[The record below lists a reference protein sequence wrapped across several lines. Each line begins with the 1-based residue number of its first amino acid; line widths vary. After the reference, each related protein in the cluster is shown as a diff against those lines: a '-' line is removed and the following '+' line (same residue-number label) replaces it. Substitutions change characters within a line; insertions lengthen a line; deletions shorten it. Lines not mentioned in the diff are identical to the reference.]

1 MYPGGRLSVFLAVC
15 SSITTITTA
24 QTAATSTI
32 SGTVT
37 DSSGAVVPDANVSL
51 LDIATSSARTQ
62 QSDAAG
68 QYAFA
73 GLPPSGYRLAVIRQS
88 FRQSVMLLKI
98 EVAKAYTANITLEI
112 GDLREI
118 VEVSA
123 AGVELQTSD
132 ATVGNVIQGESM
144 LRLPNIN
151 RSALVYYS
159 LQPLV
164 MPTYTGLAPNN
175 AGQVAGARSDQASF
189 AVDGVDVSDNIVG
202 YGVGTDQGGVIGAVV
217 PVPSESIEEFRV
229 ATTNPNAS
237 YGRASGGHVVF
248 VTKRGTN
255 SPHGSAYEY
264 LQNDNLNSNTW
275 TRNRIGIPKPELKDN
290 RFGGSIGGPIWK
302 DHTFVYGNYEGRRFP
317 QSSDI
322 TRLVPRESLKAGILR
337 FQDASGVVR
346 QYALGASTQCG
357 PTGGSACDP
366 RALGLNPVV
375 RSVWNKLPPGNDASL
390 GDGLNT
396 IGFRAPADTTTV
408 SDTIVTRLDHNI
420 SAKWRFEA
428 AVRFSDAA
436 SKDNSQVDIGG
447 LLPGD
452 TFGQAISTRQSLN
465 KARSY
470 IAALNGVLTPT
481 LTNELRAGFVRGWVW
496 IPTVTP
502 FPQVAGT
509 NAALSITGNSAYG
522 GLVDVPIDVHTQ
534 RARTLGLNQKNYQ
547 LSDNVSWN
555 NGHHLIQFGG
565 TLRKLDLFHFR
576 NDKVIGS
583 ITSLVDELDAQ
594 AAVTIPSANRPPD
607 CTSSVTINCLTSG
620 DVTRW
625 NRLFAGVTGMVDSA
639 SVLVV
644 RDRSLANQPLGSPLL
659 ADTHSWAFEG
669 YIGDTWKITP
679 RLTISAGLNYGLM
692 VPPIDN
698 YGRTAFMTDLATGKI
713 LGSEEY
719 LDQARKAGLAGQ
731 IYNPT
736 LAWLPTD
743 KANSKRV
750 FNTQNNVGPRVAA
763 AWNPSFDN
771 GILDRLFGK
780 GKTVFRGG
788 WGITYDRMNTVWSAI
803 EPMLGPTFGQTINC
817 RGPLRDGTCAN
828 ISDPTTAYRVGIDGS
843 GIVPPIPTVTSPV
856 VIGTP
861 FAESLAYQPDPV
873 ISTGYSHNIDFTI
886 QRELPHG
893 LFVEAGYAARLG
905 RNLRQVN
912 DIGSVPLFYKD
923 SKSGQSFATAYD
935 AVANQLRSGVT
946 PANVTPQPWFENL
959 VGSGGTVKL
968 ANSQAAAF
976 RDGMLRNLW
985 TNMVTLMPTP
995 ITNTQVQTFWMGT
1008 DNGYSNYNALFVS
1021 VRKRAARQLTFD
1033 VNYTLSKALDLGG
1046 MVQDSPFE
1054 YSNSYD
1060 PRIDYGPAF
1069 FDRRHVLNAM
1079 GVYEIPMG
1087 KGHRITGGGAAGERI
1102 LGGWYVA
1109 AIYIANSGLPLTVME
1124 SNQAFGGGDTFNS
1137 IISGAV
1143 PIVKPSYGNDVHHG
1157 IAGSGGVGTVGNPAT
1172 GGSGLNLLADPAA
1185 VIGNF
1190 RPINVSQDGRSFR
1203 GTLRGLPFWNLDVS
1217 VGKRTAL
1224 TERVNILFSADF
1236 LNIFNHVVFS
1246 DPALNLL
1253 DPRSFGVITSQF
1265 NTPRAIQ
1272 LSLRVEF

>member
-1 MYPGGRLSVFLAVC
+1 MAHCVRLVSFLAAFLLLASFV
-15 SSITTITTA
+15 IA
-24 QTAATSTI
+24 QTAATATI

-37 DSSGAVVPDANVSL
+37 DNSGAVIPGATVTL
-51 LDIATSSARTQ
+51 LDTATSSVRTQ
-62 QSDAAG
+62 QTNSAG
-68 QYAFA
+68 QYTFV
-73 GLPPSGYRLAVIRQS
+73 GLPPGDYKLTVAMAS
-88 FRQSVMLLKI
+88 FRQSVLSIKT
-98 EVAKAYTANITLEI
+98 EVAKAYTVNITMEV
-112 GDLREI
+112 GEVTQS

-123 AGVELQTSD
+123 AGVELQTFD

-164 MPTYTGLAPNN
+164 MPTYTGLGSNN
-175 AGQVAGARSDQASF
+175 AGQVAGARSDQTSF
-189 AVDGVDVSDNIVG
+189 AVDGVDATDNIVG
-202 YGVGTDQGGVIGAVV
+202 NGGGPDKGGVIGAAV

-237 YGRASGGHVVF
+237 YGRASGGQFAF

-255 SPHGSAYEY
+255 TIHGSAYEY
-264 LQNDNLNSNTW
+264 LQNDNLNANTW
-275 TRNRIGIPKPELKDN
+275 TRNRTGIAKPELKDN
-290 RFGGSIGGPIWK
+290 RFGGSVGGPIWK
-302 DHTFVYGNYEGRRFP
+302 DHTFIYANYEGRRFP
-317 QSSDI
+317 QASDI
-322 TRLVPRESLKAGILR
+322 TRLVPRDSLKSGTLR
-337 FQDASGVVR
+337 FRDASGVVR
-346 QYALGASTQCG
+346 DYALGTSTQCG
-357 PTGGSACDP
+357 PAGGSACDP
-366 RALGLNPVV
+366 RGLGLNPLV
-375 RSVWNKLPPGNDASL
+375 RAVWSKLPAGNDSSL

-396 IGFRAPADTTTV
+396 IGFRAPADSTSV
-408 SDTIVTRLDHNI
+408 SDTIVTRLDHNF
-420 SAKWRFEA
+420 SAKWRFDTE
-428 AVRFSDAA
+428 VRFSDAT
-436 SKDNSQVDIGG
+436 SKSNSQVDIGG

-452 TFGQAISTRQSLN
+452 PPGQAITTRQSLY

-470 IAALNGVLTPT
+470 IAALSGVLTPA
-481 LTNELRAGFVRGWVW
+481 LTNELRAGFVRSWTW
-496 IPTVTP
+496 SPTITP
-502 FPQVAGT
+502 FPQVPGT
-509 NAALSITGNSAYG
+509 NAALSITGNSAFG

-534 RARTLGLNQKNYQ
+534 RARTQGSNQKNYQ

-555 NGHHLIQFGG
+555 KGRHLIQFGG
-565 TLRKLDLFHFR
+565 SLRKLDLFHFR
-576 NDKVIGS
+576 NDKVVGS

-594 AAVTIPSANRPPD
+594 TAVTIPTANRPPD
-607 CTSSVTINCLTSG
+607 CTGAITANCLTAG

-644 RDRSLANQPLGSPLL
+644 RDRSLANQPLGAPLL
-659 ADTHSWAFEG
+659 ADTYGWAFEG
-669 YIGDTWKITP
+669 YVGDTWKFTP
-679 RLTISAGLNYGLM
+679 RLTITAGLSYGLM
-692 VPPIDN
+692 VPPVDD
-698 YGRTAFMTDLATGKI
+698 YGRTAFMIDAATGKT
-713 LGSEEY
+713 LGSKEY
-719 LDQARKAGLAGQ
+719 LDRARQAGLAGQ
-731 IYNPT
+731 LYNPT

-743 KANSKRV
+743 KADSKRV
-750 FNTQNNVGPRVAA
+750 FNTQNTVGPRLAA

-771 GILDRLFGK
+771 GILGRVFGK

-788 WGITYDRMNTVWSAI
+788 WGLTYDRMNTVWSAI
-803 EPMLGPTFGQTINC
+803 EPMLGPAFGQTINC
-817 RGPLRDGTCAN
+817 RGPLRNGTCAN
-828 ISDPTTAYRVGIDGS
+828 VSDPTNAYRIGVDGP
-843 GIVPPIPTVTSPV
+843 GVVPPIPTVSSPV

-873 ISTGYSHNIDFTI
+873 IKTGYSHNIDFTI

-893 LFVEAGYAARLG
+893 LFVELGYAGRLG
-905 RNLRQVN
+905 RDLRQVN

-923 SKSGQSFATAYD
+923 AKSGQIFAAAYD
-935 AVANQLRSGVT
+935 SVANQLRSGIA
-946 PANVTPQPWFENL
+946 PANVTPQPWFEDL
-959 VGSGGTVKL
+959 IGAGGTVKL

-1008 DNGYSNYNALFVS
+1008 DNGYSNYHAFFVS

-1046 MVQDSPFE
+1046 VVQNSPYE

-1069 FDRRHVLNAM
+1069 FDRRHVLNAS

-1087 KGHRITGGGAAGERI
+1087 RGHRLSGGPVGDKI
-1102 LGGWYVA
+1102 LGGWYVGG
-1109 AIYIANSGLPLTVME
+1109 IYIAHSGLPLTVMQ
-1124 SNQAFGGGDTFNS
+1124 SNQAFGGGDTFNN
-1137 IISGAV
+1137 IISGGV
-1143 PIVKPSYGNDVHHG
+1143 PIVTPNYANEVHSG
-1157 IAGSGGVGTVGNPAT
+1157 VAGSGGVASVGNPAT
-1172 GGSGLNLLADPAA
+1172 GGSGLNLFADPAA

-1190 RPINVSQDGRSFR
+1190 RRINVSQDGRAFR
-1203 GTLRGLPFWNLDVS
+1203 GILRGLPFWNLDAS
-1217 VGKRTAL
+1217 LGKRTPL
-1224 TERVNILFSADF
+1224 TERVNMLFSADF
-1236 LNIFNHVVFS
+1236 LNIFNHVVFT

-1272 LSLRVEF
+1272 LSLRFEF